1 MRKMKTMPLRIV
13 QKALHCGMA
22 VNDTA
27 GRREEGGATVESR
40 LDTIEH
46 RAI

>member
-1 MRKMKTMPLRIV
+1 MRKMKPMPLRIV
-13 QKALHCGMA
+13 QKVLHCCMTI
-22 VNDTA
+22 NDSA